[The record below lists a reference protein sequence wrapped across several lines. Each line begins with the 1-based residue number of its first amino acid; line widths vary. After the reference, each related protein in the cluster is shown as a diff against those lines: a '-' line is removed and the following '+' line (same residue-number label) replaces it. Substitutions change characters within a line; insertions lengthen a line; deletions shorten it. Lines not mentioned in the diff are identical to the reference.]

1 MIGPNALRRKLRP
14 VVMDES
20 LLWPVGISGL
30 QPDKNRCCVN
40 KCITAFSHG
49 LRNEYLRSEGEAWPS
64 ERLLLRRIL
73 QTCSGSL
80 DTTKGVVQIRKAGNF
95 HASVSLRSRPVNPFF
110 RCGRPA
116 SAPCPWRTSRPSGG
130 HCNSPHHR
138 SLLSC
143 DNTITNARHVRPL
156 VIAHCRHRAY
166 PSCYLP
172 TVSQDVLCLWS
183 SILSLCDKSS
193 TFHSFLHHIAL
204 LIAISSWRRDARM
217 FPLQLLS
224 LLSLP
229 SSYCLLLSDNLSL
242 YNWTNSLL
250 SRNARRS
257 CFCSMSIVSR

>member
-1 MIGPNALRRKLRP
+1 
-14 VVMDES
+14 MDES

-116 SAPCPWRTSRPSGG
+116 SAPCPWRTQWRTLQQPPSSVSAFLRQ
-130 HCNSPHHR
+130 HNHQR
-138 SLLSC
+138 STC
-143 DNTITNARHVRPL
+143 PPTGN
-156 VIAHCRHRAY
+156 RA
-166 PSCYLP
+166 LP
-172 TVSQDVLCLWS
+172 TPGISFMLS
-183 SILSLCDKSS
+183 SDRIARCSLS
-193 TFHSFLHHIAL
+193 
-204 LIAISSWRRDARM
+204 M
-217 FPLQLLS
+217 E
-224 LLSLP
+224 
-229 SSYCLLLSDNLSL
+229 
-242 YNWTNSLL
+242 
-250 SRNARRS
+250 
-257 CFCSMSIVSR
+257 